1 MTDLFNRLGSLGVLL
16 IASALI
22 IGGLAG
28 AAVAHRYETLATQS
42 TASHQQQGSTQAQ
55 QGEHSDAQAGAGDE
69 QGEHSDKP
77 DPKTIKKPKATT
89 SPAPKKAKPTPSA
102 TPKPKASASPKP
114 SPETN

>member
-1 MTDLFNRLGSLGVLL
+1 VVTDLFNRLGSLGVLL

-28 AAVAHRYETLATQS
+28 AAVAHHYETLPTQS
-42 TASHQQQGSTQAQ
+42 AASHQQQGSTQAQ
-55 QGEHSDAQAGAGDE
+55 QGEHDAQAGASGE

-89 SPAPKKAKPTPSA
+89 SPAPTKAKPTPS
-102 TPKPKASASPKP
+102 TPPKPKASPKP